1 MVAVFFQNK
10 HRLKNGKN
18 EKNNRLRYF
27 GILVFFFSKNLF
39 SRFRF
44 SCFLP
49 VIFSTA
55 RLVHHVIFAKLFG
68 ILAALLLS
76 KLVDKN
82 THRKRCRIWLT
93 SSFSTNG
100 NWWLP
105 CSFVSKHPLELRF
118 VSTFCVCSEAEESR
132 IFEDFVLSLAPEG
145 QSTKDLVNN
154 GAHKKAKATNGCL
167 VLDGCHAFL
176 ECRTLSTLD
185 AGDHSL
191 IYAEVKSGN
200 WAGGFNRFFYF
211 HHQKWVFFMIQFD
224 LHTYFSNGW
233 CFNKQPP
240 PRKGFG

>member
-1 MVAVFFQNK
+1 MWWNGRVFFSRQTSLEERK
-10 HRLKNGKN
+10 KRE
-18 EKNNRLRYF
+18 EKQVE
-27 GILVFFFSKNLF
+27 VFWYSCIFFSKNLF

-49 VIFSTA
+49 VIVSTA

-76 KLVDKN
+76 KLVAKN

-105 CSFVSKHPLELRF
+105 CSFVSKHPLELCF
-118 VSTFCVCSEAEESR
+118 VSTFCVCSAEESR

-211 HHQKWVFFMIQFD
+211 HPQFFFFHDPI
-224 LHTYFSNGW
+224 
-233 CFNKQPP
+233 
-240 PRKGFG
+240 